1 MGKPKLS
8 PEAKKFIQYGEVAYN
23 NGPWDY
29 EDAHAMSRHAA
40 ISSSLQKGGETPS
53 CIFCGKTVVPMGRNN
68 WKHIDTP
75 ASHVQDD
82 GEKTT
87 GGFSHEDTIDPED
100 HPPLLSKQFDNQ

>member
-1 MGKPKLS
+1 
-8 PEAKKFIQYGEVAYN
+8 
-23 NGPWDY
+23 
-29 EDAHAMSRHAA
+29 
-40 ISSSLQKGGETPS
+40 
-53 CIFCGKTVVPMGRNN
+53 MGRNN